1 MQDWLL
7 QTVSWQT
14 RQLNHFK
21 KLTVDNSDEQGV
33 GVCGLGPDFCGTD
46 CHSTCD
52 YKSEC
57 DPGWGSQWSNATECP
72 LDVCCSEYGFCGTT
86 ADFCGGA
93 VVPSPQ
99 CSQDQ
104 RTSDKRTI
112 GYYEGWNY
120 QRPCGNMEP
129 EDIPLGYYTHIN
141 FAFALIHPTTFRM
154 DIMDEGTASRYRRVA
169 ELKAK
174 QSNLQVWIAIGG
186 WAMNDPGP
194 YRTTFSDM
202 AKSEAAQD
210 AFFDSLMNFL
220 VANDY
225 DGVDLDW
232 E

>member
-1 MQDWLL
+1 
-7 QTVSWQT
+7 
-14 RQLNHFK
+14 
-21 KLTVDNSDEQGV
+21 
-33 GVCGLGPDFCGTD
+33 
-46 CHSTCD
+46 
-52 YKSEC
+52 
-57 DPGWGSQWSNATECP
+57 
-72 LDVCCSEYGFCGTT
+72 
-86 ADFCGGA
+86 
-93 VVPSPQ
+93 
-99 CSQDQ
+99 
-104 RTSDKRTI
+104 
-112 GYYEGWNY
+112 
-120 QRPCGNMEP
+120 MEP